1 MVFPDHIGLA
11 LALQRY
17 FLKWGMK
24 SADNTSRDAVRP
36 TAFLEETDMDIR
48 KLEELRPRL
57 DDFLARFDDCIK
69 TLPSRRHLRTYVNGQ
84 LGPLARKSVEP
95 IALEAGVPV
104 RSLQEFLE
112 IHRWDEAKLSG
123 RVREIVMDRHADP
136 EAVGLID
143 ETSYAKKGTQTVGI
157 QRQYC
162 PAGPLR

>member
-1 MVFPDHIGLA
+1 
-11 LALQRY
+11 
-17 FLKWGMK
+17 MK
-24 SADNTSRDAVRP
+24 SADNTSSDAVRP
-36 TAFLEETDMDIR
+36 TAFLEKTDMDIR
-48 KLEELRPRL
+48 KLAELRPRL

-112 IHRWDEAKLSG
+112 IHRWDEATLSG